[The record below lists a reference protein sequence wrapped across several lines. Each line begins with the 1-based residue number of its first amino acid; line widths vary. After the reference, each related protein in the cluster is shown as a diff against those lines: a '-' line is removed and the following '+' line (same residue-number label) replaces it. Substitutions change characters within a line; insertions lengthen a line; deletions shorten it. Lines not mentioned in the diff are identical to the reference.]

1 MLPTSWNLPHY
12 FYDSLT
18 DANIDADIATWL
30 PITREYAERYKWR
43 IRAFTTPEE
52 VLEYYEYGEAFDM
65 VGKKTMHYLS
75 YLSALDTQDT
85 EVQKKLG
92 ELEYLGIQ
100 LSELTLFVSQEWKEL
115 GADKIRAFAE
125 SPLLAAYRNDL
136 IETANNVQYILD
148 EKVEQALNKKSRALG
163 IFGLHEELRS
173 SFEFP
178 WTEPVIPTEVGI
190 QVNEKSENKE
200 VSSDLDSVFQR
211 NEGNNTRIIFIRHVE
226 SKTNAAGIV
235 TWDTLDIWLSDEG
248 KRQITELWK
257 ILEGINIDALYCSPK
272 KRCHD
277 TITQIAQDRNK
288 EIITDNRIIERVKW
302 DLSGRENTDPEVKA
316 ELKKA
321 WADWSYRPMNTGET
335 FWEVLER
342 AWSALH
348 EIVSQ
353 NIGKTV
359 VICSHYPVI
368 GVLIGKLTDWK
379 MYSNIYNGK
388 PIFVDISE
396 KSDGDMQGKI
406 IHNSANTERN
416 IGLDSTLPTGQAGSR
431 SQAHLAGMT
440 ETKML
445 TEEEI
450 RAFAKNPNRDIRRR
464 AAESMNSVY
473 LVHQNQITLGNL
485 YTGIVKNWS
494 SSMELRGYQTA
505 MSKRN
510 ISEQVPDNV
519 VDRLMTEVQKYY
531 PLYQRFL
538 RAKQQHLGL
547 PELYGYDVHAP
558 IFKIEKK
565 IPYEEA
571 CKTVIEMFEGF
582 DSRFWS
588 YARDMLEAARVD
600 AFPKAG
606 KRGGAFASYDK
617 WIESFVLLN
626 YTDTVDDSFT
636 LAHELGHAI
645 HGHLAQVQKSP
656 VYDAPLV
663 LAETASIFSESLLME
678 KIQATLSP
686 EEKLELLNQ
695 KLLDVFGSIHRQI
708 MYVSFERRVH
718 EHIHGGGEM
727 TYRELNLWWNEESQ
741 KLAGDVV
748 TPILPPEKNYTWSAI
763 PHIFSTPFYC
773 YAYSFGMLV
782 SLALVEKYK
791 REWTAMIDDYVKLL
805 SSGGSVPPVEILQ
818 SIGID
823 VTKPEF
829 YSDAFATIESWLV
842 SFEETQ
848 MKND

>member
-1 MLPTSWNLPHY
+1 MNFPTSWNLPHY
-12 FYDSLT
+12 FYNSLT
-18 DANIDADIATWL
+18 DPRIDADIATWL
-30 PITREYAERYKWR
+30 PITREYAERYKGK

-52 VLEYYEYGEAFDM
+52 VLEYYEYSETMDM

-115 GADKIRAFAE
+115 GAEKIRAFADA
-125 SPLLAAYRNDL
+125 PILAPYRNDL
-136 IETANNVQYILD
+136 LETANNVQYILD

-163 IFGLHEELRS
+163 IFGFHEELRS

-178 WTEPVIPTEVGI
+178 WTESETSPPVKGGAEGGGLKYYIGDFAHIPYNSELVDHAREQRQTESLA
-190 QVNEKSENKE
+190 EKRMWYDILKEKKLSQYKFTRQKPLLNYIADFYCSELGLVIEVDGDDHEDKKE
-200 VSSDLDSVFQR
+200 YDENR
-211 NEGNNTRIIFIRHVE
+211 TRALESYGLRVLRFHNLKAMEEVPAVE
-226 SKTNAAGIV
+226 K
-235 TWDTLDIWLSDEG
+235 E
-248 KRQITELWK
+248 
-257 ILEGINIDALYCSPK
+257 ILEWIEKRKIELQNPPSAKADTPLDRGAPK
-272 KRCHD
+272 V
-277 TITQIAQDRNK
+277 Q
-288 EIITDNRIIERVKW
+288 
-302 DLSGRENTDPEVKA
+302 
-316 ELKKA
+316 
-321 WADWSYRPMNTGET
+321 
-335 FWEVLER
+335 
-342 AWSALH
+342 
-348 EIVSQ
+348 
-353 NIGKTV
+353 
-359 VICSHYPVI
+359 
-368 GVLIGKLTDWK
+368 
-379 MYSNIYNGK
+379 
-388 PIFVDISE
+388 
-396 KSDGDMQGKI
+396 
-406 IHNSANTERN
+406 
-416 IGLDSTLPTGQAGSR
+416 
-431 SQAHLAGMT
+431 
-440 ETKML
+440 ML

-450 RAFAKNPNRDIRRR
+450 RAFAKNPDREIRKK

-494 SSMELRGYQTA
+494 SSMELRGYKTV

-519 VDRLMTEVQKYY
+519 VDTLMSEVQKFY

-538 RAKQQHLGL
+538 RAKQKHLGL

-582 DSRFWS
+582 DARFGS
-588 YARDMLEAARVD
+588 YARDMLEAGRVD
-600 AFPKAG
+600 AFPKPG

-617 WIESFVLLN
+617 GIESFVLLN
-626 YTDTVDDSFT
+626 YTSTVDDSFT
-636 LAHELGHAI
+636 LAHELGHGI

-678 KIQATLSP
+678 RISGSLTP

-718 EHIHGGGEM
+718 EHIHAGGEM
-727 TYRELNLWWNEESQ
+727 TYKELNLWWDEESK
-741 KLAGDVV
+741 KLGGDVI

-773 YAYSFGMLV
+773 YAYSF
-782 SLALVEKYK
+782 
-791 REWTAMIDDYVKLL
+791 
-805 SSGGSVPPVEILQ
+805 
-818 SIGID
+818 
-823 VTKPEF
+823 
-829 YSDAFATIESWLV
+829 
-842 SFEETQ
+842 
-848 MKND
+848 

>member
-1 MLPTSWNLPHY
+1 MPTPTSWNLPHY

-18 DANIDADIATWL
+18 DARIDADIATWL
-30 PITREYAERYKWR
+30 PVTQAFAERYKWR

-52 VLEYYEYGEAFDM
+52 VLEYYEHGETMDM

-100 LSELTLFVSQEWKEL
+100 LSELTLFVAQEWKEL
-115 GADKIRAFAE
+115 GAEKIRAFAE
-125 SPLLAAYRNDL
+125 SPLLTAYHNDL
-136 IETANNVQYILD
+136 LEQANTVQYILD
-148 EKVEQALNKKSRALG
+148 EKVEQALNKKSRALW

-173 SFEFP
+173 SFLFP
-178 WTEPVIPTEVGI
+178 WEENDTIPSSSGNWVQAERHEGEKSLNGISSTGI
-190 QVNEKSENKE
+190 QDRKNEWISLWVTQSEQSWDRLDTRIKSE
-200 VSSDLDSVFQR
+200 
-211 NEGNNTRIIFIRHVE
+211 
-226 SKTNAAGIV
+226 
-235 TWDTLDIWLSDEG
+235 
-248 KRQITELWK
+248 
-257 ILEGINIDALYCSPK
+257 Y
-272 KRCHD
+272 
-277 TITQIAQDRNK
+277 
-288 EIITDNRIIERVKW
+288 
-302 DLSGRENTDPEVKA
+302 
-316 ELKKA
+316 
-321 WADWSYRPMNTGET
+321 
-335 FWEVLER
+335 
-342 AWSALH
+342 
-348 EIVSQ
+348 
-353 NIGKTV
+353 
-359 VICSHYPVI
+359 
-368 GVLIGKLTDWK
+368 
-379 MYSNIYNGK
+379 
-388 PIFVDISE
+388 
-396 KSDGDMQGKI
+396 DGDKKKI
-406 IHNSANTERN
+406 
-416 IGLDSTLPTGQAGSR
+416 
-431 SQAHLAGMT
+431 
-440 ETKML
+440 KYL

-450 RAFAKNPNRDIRRR
+450 RAFAKNPDRDIRRK

-494 SSMELRGYQTA
+494 SSMELRGYRTV

-519 VDRLMTEVQKYY
+519 VDTLMSEVQKFY

-538 RAKQQHLGL
+538 RAKQKHLGL

-582 DSRFWS
+582 DERFWI
-588 YARDMLEAARVD
+588 YARNMLEAGRVD
-600 AFPKAG
+600 AFPKSG

-718 EHIHGGGEM
+718 EHIHAGGEM
-727 TYRELNLWWNEESQ
+727 TYKELNLWWDEESK
-741 KLAGDVV
+741 KLGGDVV

-791 REWTAMIDDYVKLL
+791 REGASMIDDYVKLL
-805 SSGGSVPPVEILQ
+805 ASGGSVPPVEILQ

-829 YSDAFATIESWLV
+829 YSEAFATIEGWLV

>member
-1 MLPTSWNLPHY
+1 MPLPTSWNLPHY

-18 DANIDADIATWL
+18 DARIDADIATWL
-30 PITREYAERYKWR
+30 PVTQAFAERYKWR

-52 VLEYYEYGEAFDM
+52 VLEYYEYGETMDM

-100 LSELTLFVSQEWKEL
+100 LSELTLFVAQEWKEL
-115 GADKIRAFAE
+115 GAEKIRAFADA
-125 SPLLAAYRNDL
+125 PLLAAYRNDL
-136 IETANNVQYILD
+136 LEQANTVQYILD
-148 EKVEQALNKKSRALG
+148 EKVEQALNKKSRALW

-178 WTEPVIPTEVGI
+178 WTDENGV
-190 QVNEKSENKE
+190 EKK
-200 VSSDLDSVFQR
+200 
-211 NEGNNTRIIFIRHVE
+211 
-226 SKTNAAGIV
+226 
-235 TWDTLDIWLSDEG
+235 
-248 KRQITELWK
+248 
-257 ILEGINIDALYCSPK
+257 
-272 KRCHD
+272 
-277 TITQIAQDRNK
+277 
-288 EIITDNRIIERVKW
+288 
-302 DLSGRENTDPEVKA
+302 
-316 ELKKA
+316 
-321 WADWSYRPMNTGET
+321 
-335 FWEVLER
+335 
-342 AWSALH
+342 
-348 EIVSQ
+348 
-353 NIGKTV
+353 
-359 VICSHYPVI
+359 
-368 GVLIGKLTDWK
+368 
-379 MYSNIYNGK
+379 
-388 PIFVDISE
+388 
-396 KSDGDMQGKI
+396 
-406 IHNSANTERN
+406 
-416 IGLDSTLPTGQAGSR
+416 
-431 SQAHLAGMT
+431 
-440 ETKML
+440 L

-473 LVHQNQITLGNL
+473 LIHQNQITLGNL

-494 SSMELRGYQTA
+494 SSMELRGYKTV

-519 VDRLMTEVQKYY
+519 VDTLMSEVQKFY

-538 RAKQQHLGL
+538 RAKQKHLGL
-547 PELYGYDVHAP
+547 DTLYGYDVHAP

-571 CKTVIEMFEGF
+571 CKTVIDMFAWF
-582 DSRFWS
+582 DSRFGN
-588 YARDMLEAARVD
+588 YARDMLEAGRVD

-626 YTDTVDDSFT
+626 YTDTVDDIFT

-718 EHIHGGGEM
+718 EHIHAGGEM
-727 TYRELNLWWNEESQ
+727 TYKELNLWWDEESK
-741 KLAGDVV
+741 KLGGDVV

-763 PHIFSTPFYC
+763 PHIFATPFYC

-791 REWTAMIDDYVKLL
+791 REGVAMIEDYVKLL
-805 SSGGSVPPVEILQ
+805 SSGWSVPPVEILQ

-823 VTKPEF
+823 VTQPAF
-829 YSDAFATIESWLV
+829 YSEAFATIESWLAE
-842 SFEETQ
+842 FETTI
-848 MKND
+848 K

>member
-1 MLPTSWNLPHY
+1 MPTPTSWNLPHY

-18 DANIDADIATWL
+18 DARIDADIATWL
-30 PITREYAERYKWR
+30 PVMREYAERFKWR

-52 VLEYYEYGEAFDM
+52 VLEYYEYGETIDM
-65 VGKKTMHYLS
+65 VGKKTMHYLH
-75 YLSALDTQDT
+75 YLSALDTQNT

-92 ELEYLGIQ
+92 KLEYLWIQ
-100 LSELTLFVSQEWKEL
+100 LSELTLFVNQEWREL
-115 GADKIRAFAE
+115 GAEKIRAFAE

-136 IETANNVQYILD
+136 IETANNVQYVL
-148 EKVEQALNKKSRALG
+148 EEAVEHALNKKSRALG

-190 QVNEKSENKE
+190 QVNQQSNNKE
-200 VSSDLDSVFQR
+200 VSNDLDSVLQR
-211 NEGNNTRIIFIRHVE
+211 NDGNQT
-226 SKTNAAGIV
+226 K
-235 TWDTLDIWLSDEG
+235 
-248 KRQITELWK
+248 
-257 ILEGINIDALYCSPK
+257 
-272 KRCHD
+272 
-277 TITQIAQDRNK
+277 
-288 EIITDNRIIERVKW
+288 
-302 DLSGRENTDPEVKA
+302 
-316 ELKKA
+316 
-321 WADWSYRPMNTGET
+321 
-335 FWEVLER
+335 
-342 AWSALH
+342 
-348 EIVSQ
+348 
-353 NIGKTV
+353 
-359 VICSHYPVI
+359 
-368 GVLIGKLTDWK
+368 
-379 MYSNIYNGK
+379 
-388 PIFVDISE
+388 
-396 KSDGDMQGKI
+396 
-406 IHNSANTERN
+406 
-416 IGLDSTLPTGQAGSR
+416 
-431 SQAHLAGMT
+431 
-440 ETKML
+440 TKML

-450 RAFAKNPNRDIRRR
+450 RAFAKNPDRDIRRK
-464 AAESMNSVY
+464 ASESMQSVY

-494 SSMELRGYQTA
+494 SSMELRGYKTV

-510 ISEQVPDNV
+510 ISEQVPDEV
-519 VDRLMTEVQKYY
+519 VDTLMSEVQKYY

-538 RAKQQHLGL
+538 SAKQKHLGL
-547 PELYGYDVHAP
+547 SELYGYDVHAP

-571 CKTVIEMFEGF
+571 CATVIEMFEGF
-582 DSRFWS
+582 DSRFGN
-588 YARDMLEAARVD
+588 YARDMLEAGRVD

-617 WIESFVLLN
+617 WVESFVLLN

-636 LAHELGHAI
+636 LAHELWHAI

-678 KIQATLSP
+678 KISTTLSP

-718 EHIHGGGEM
+718 EDIHTGGEL
-727 TYRELNLWWNEESQ
+727 TYRELNLWWNEESH
-741 KLAGDVV
+741 KLSGDALTTV
-748 TPILPPEKNYTWSAI
+748 LPPEKNFTWSAI

-791 REWTAMIDDYVKLL
+791 REGSGMIEDYVKLL

-823 VTKPEF
+823 VTQPEF
-829 YSDAFATIESWLV
+829 YSDAFATIEGWLV

>member
-1 MLPTSWNLPHY
+1 MSILPTTWNLPHY

-18 DANIDADIATWL
+18 DARIDADIATWL
-30 PITREYAERYKWR
+30 PITREYAERYKGK

-52 VLEYYEYGEAFDM
+52 VLEYYEYGETMDM

-115 GADKIRAFAE
+115 GAEKIRAFAE

-136 IETANNVQYILD
+136 LEQANTVQYILD
-148 EKVEQALNKKSRALG
+148 EKVEQALNKKSRALW

-178 WTEPVIPTEVGI
+178 WTD
-190 QVNEKSENKE
+190 EN
-200 VSSDLDSVFQR
+200 SVQ
-211 NEGNNTRIIFIRHVE
+211 
-226 SKTNAAGIV
+226 
-235 TWDTLDIWLSDEG
+235 
-248 KRQITELWK
+248 
-257 ILEGINIDALYCSPK
+257 K
-272 KRCHD
+272 K
-277 TITQIAQDRNK
+277 
-288 EIITDNRIIERVKW
+288 
-302 DLSGRENTDPEVKA
+302 
-316 ELKKA
+316 
-321 WADWSYRPMNTGET
+321 
-335 FWEVLER
+335 
-342 AWSALH
+342 
-348 EIVSQ
+348 
-353 NIGKTV
+353 
-359 VICSHYPVI
+359 
-368 GVLIGKLTDWK
+368 
-379 MYSNIYNGK
+379 
-388 PIFVDISE
+388 
-396 KSDGDMQGKI
+396 
-406 IHNSANTERN
+406 
-416 IGLDSTLPTGQAGSR
+416 
-431 SQAHLAGMT
+431 
-440 ETKML
+440 L

-450 RAFAKNPNRDIRRR
+450 RAFAKNPDRDIRRR

-494 SSMELRGYQTA
+494 SSMELRGYKTV

-519 VDRLMTEVQKYY
+519 VDTLMSEVQKFY

-538 RAKQQHLGL
+538 RAKQKHLGL
-547 PELYGYDVHAP
+547 DTLYGYDVHAP

-571 CKTVIEMFEGF
+571 CKTVIDMFAWF
-582 DSRFWS
+582 DSRFGD
-588 YARDMLEAARVD
+588 YARDMLEAGRVD

-626 YTDTVDDSFT
+626 YTDTVDDIFT

-678 KIQATLSP
+678 RIQATLSS

-718 EHIHGGGEM
+718 EHIHAGGEM
-727 TYRELNLWWNEESQ
+727 TYKELNLWWDEESK
-741 KLAGDVV
+741 KLGGDVV

-763 PHIFSTPFYC
+763 PHIFATPFYC

-791 REWTAMIDDYVKLL
+791 REGAAMIDDYVKLL

-823 VTKPEF
+823 VTQPAF
-829 YSDAFATIESWLV
+829 YSEAFATIESWLNE
-842 SFEETQ
+842 FE
-848 MKND
+848 K

>member
-1 MLPTSWNLPHY
+1 MPLPTSWNLPHY

-18 DANIDADIATWL
+18 DARIDADIATWL
-30 PITREYAERYKWR
+30 PITREYAERYKGK

-52 VLEYYEYGEAFDM
+52 VLEYYEYGETMDM

-100 LSELTLFVSQEWKEL
+100 LSELTLFVAQEWKEL
-115 GADKIRAFAE
+115 GAEKIRAFAE
-125 SPLLAAYRNDL
+125 SPLLASYRNDL
-136 IETANNVQYILD
+136 LEQANTVQYILD
-148 EKVEQALNKKSRALG
+148 EKVEQALNKKSRALW

-178 WTEPVIPTEVGI
+178 WTDENGV
-190 QVNEKSENKE
+190 EKK
-200 VSSDLDSVFQR
+200 
-211 NEGNNTRIIFIRHVE
+211 
-226 SKTNAAGIV
+226 
-235 TWDTLDIWLSDEG
+235 
-248 KRQITELWK
+248 
-257 ILEGINIDALYCSPK
+257 
-272 KRCHD
+272 
-277 TITQIAQDRNK
+277 
-288 EIITDNRIIERVKW
+288 
-302 DLSGRENTDPEVKA
+302 
-316 ELKKA
+316 
-321 WADWSYRPMNTGET
+321 
-335 FWEVLER
+335 
-342 AWSALH
+342 
-348 EIVSQ
+348 
-353 NIGKTV
+353 
-359 VICSHYPVI
+359 
-368 GVLIGKLTDWK
+368 
-379 MYSNIYNGK
+379 
-388 PIFVDISE
+388 
-396 KSDGDMQGKI
+396 
-406 IHNSANTERN
+406 
-416 IGLDSTLPTGQAGSR
+416 
-431 SQAHLAGMT
+431 
-440 ETKML
+440 L

-450 RAFAKNPNRDIRRR
+450 RAFAKNPNRDIRRK

-494 SSMELRGYQTA
+494 SSMELRGYKTV

-519 VDRLMTEVQKYY
+519 VDTLMSEVQKFY

-538 RAKQQHLGL
+538 RAKQKHLGL

-571 CKTVIEMFEGF
+571 CKTVIDMFVWF
-582 DSRFWS
+582 DARFGN
-588 YARDMLEAARVD
+588 YARDMLEAGRVD
-600 AFPKAG
+600 AFPKSG

-626 YTDTVDDSFT
+626 YTDTVDDIFT

-678 KIQATLSP
+678 RIQATLSP

-718 EHIHGGGEM
+718 EHIHAGGEM
-727 TYRELNLWWNEESQ
+727 TYKELNLWWDEESR
-741 KLAGDVV
+741 KLGGNVV

-791 REWTAMIDDYVKLL
+791 REGTTMIEDYVKLL

-823 VTKPEF
+823 VTQPAF
-829 YSDAFATIESWLV
+829 YSEAFATIESWLEE
-842 SFEETQ
+842 FETTI
-848 MKND
+848 

>member
-1 MLPTSWNLPHY
+1 MPLPTSWNLPHY

-18 DANIDADIATWL
+18 DARIDADIATWL
-30 PITREYAERYKWR
+30 PITREYAERYKGK

-52 VLEYYEYGEAFDM
+52 VLEYYEYGETMDM

-100 LSELTLFVSQEWKEL
+100 LSELTLFVAQEWKEL
-115 GADKIRAFAE
+115 GAEKIRAFADA
-125 SPLLAAYRNDL
+125 PLLASYRNDL
-136 IETANNVQYILD
+136 LEQANTVQYILD
-148 EKVEQALNKKSRALG
+148 EKVEQALNKKSRALW

-178 WTEPVIPTEVGI
+178 WTDENGV
-190 QVNEKSENKE
+190 EKK
-200 VSSDLDSVFQR
+200 
-211 NEGNNTRIIFIRHVE
+211 
-226 SKTNAAGIV
+226 
-235 TWDTLDIWLSDEG
+235 
-248 KRQITELWK
+248 
-257 ILEGINIDALYCSPK
+257 
-272 KRCHD
+272 
-277 TITQIAQDRNK
+277 
-288 EIITDNRIIERVKW
+288 
-302 DLSGRENTDPEVKA
+302 
-316 ELKKA
+316 
-321 WADWSYRPMNTGET
+321 
-335 FWEVLER
+335 
-342 AWSALH
+342 
-348 EIVSQ
+348 
-353 NIGKTV
+353 
-359 VICSHYPVI
+359 
-368 GVLIGKLTDWK
+368 
-379 MYSNIYNGK
+379 
-388 PIFVDISE
+388 
-396 KSDGDMQGKI
+396 
-406 IHNSANTERN
+406 
-416 IGLDSTLPTGQAGSR
+416 
-431 SQAHLAGMT
+431 
-440 ETKML
+440 L

-450 RAFAKNPNRDIRRR
+450 RAFAKNSNRDIRRR

-473 LVHQNQITLGNL
+473 LIHQNQITLGNL

-494 SSMELRGYQTA
+494 SSMELRGYKTV

-510 ISEQVPDNV
+510 ISEQVPNNV
-519 VDRLMTEVQKYY
+519 VDTLMSEVQKFY

-538 RAKQQHLGL
+538 RAKQKHLGL

-571 CKTVIEMFEGF
+571 CKTVIDMFAWF
-582 DSRFWS
+582 DSRFGD
-588 YARDMLEAARVD
+588 YARDMLEAGRVD

-626 YTDTVDDSFT
+626 YTDTVDDIFT

-678 KIQATLSP
+678 RIQATLSP

-718 EHIHGGGEM
+718 EHIHAGGEM
-727 TYRELNLWWNEESQ
+727 TYKELNLWWDEESK
-741 KLAGDVV
+741 KLGGDVV

-763 PHIFSTPFYC
+763 PHIFATPFYC

-791 REWTAMIDDYVKLL
+791 REGAAMIEDYVKLL

-823 VTKPEF
+823 VTQPAF
-829 YSDAFATIESWLV
+829 YSEAFATIESWLNE
-842 SFEETQ
+842 FEKST
-848 MKND
+848 K

>member
-1 MLPTSWNLPHY
+1 MPLPTSWNLPHY

-18 DANIDADIATWL
+18 DARIDADIATWL
-30 PITREYAERYKWR
+30 PVTQAFAERYKWR

-52 VLEYYEYGEAFDM
+52 VLEYYEYGETMDM

-75 YLSALDTQDT
+75 YLSAIDTQDT

-100 LSELTLFVSQEWKEL
+100 LSELTLFVAQEWKEL
-115 GADKIRAFAE
+115 GADKIRAFADA
-125 SPLLAAYRNDL
+125 PLLASYRNDL
-136 IETANNVQYILD
+136 LEQANTVQYILD

-178 WTEPVIPTEVGI
+178 WTDENGV
-190 QVNEKSENKE
+190 EKK
-200 VSSDLDSVFQR
+200 
-211 NEGNNTRIIFIRHVE
+211 
-226 SKTNAAGIV
+226 
-235 TWDTLDIWLSDEG
+235 
-248 KRQITELWK
+248 
-257 ILEGINIDALYCSPK
+257 
-272 KRCHD
+272 
-277 TITQIAQDRNK
+277 
-288 EIITDNRIIERVKW
+288 
-302 DLSGRENTDPEVKA
+302 
-316 ELKKA
+316 
-321 WADWSYRPMNTGET
+321 
-335 FWEVLER
+335 
-342 AWSALH
+342 
-348 EIVSQ
+348 
-353 NIGKTV
+353 
-359 VICSHYPVI
+359 
-368 GVLIGKLTDWK
+368 
-379 MYSNIYNGK
+379 
-388 PIFVDISE
+388 
-396 KSDGDMQGKI
+396 
-406 IHNSANTERN
+406 
-416 IGLDSTLPTGQAGSR
+416 
-431 SQAHLAGMT
+431 
-440 ETKML
+440 L

-450 RAFAKNPNRDIRRR
+450 RAFAKNPDRDIRRR

-494 SSMELRGYQTA
+494 SSMELRGYKTV

-519 VDRLMTEVQKYY
+519 VDTLMSEVQKFY

-538 RAKQQHLGL
+538 RAKQKNLGL
-547 PELYGYDVHAP
+547 SELYGYDVHAP

-571 CKTVIEMFEGF
+571 CKTVIDMFEGF
-582 DSRFWS
+582 DARFGN
-588 YARDMLEAARVD
+588 YARDMLEAGRVD

-626 YTDTVDDSFT
+626 YTDTVDDIFT

-718 EHIHGGGEM
+718 EHIHAGGEM
-727 TYRELNLWWNEESQ
+727 TYKELNLWWDEESK
-741 KLAGDVV
+741 KLGGDVV

-791 REWTAMIDDYVKLL
+791 CEGTAMIDDYVKLL
-805 SSGGSVPPVEILQ
+805 SSGWSVPPVEILQ

-823 VTKPEF
+823 VTQPVF
-829 YSDAFATIESWLV
+829 YSEAFATIESWLAE
-842 SFEETQ
+842 FETTI
-848 MKND
+848 K

>member
-1 MLPTSWNLPHY
+1 MNTPTSWNLPHY
-12 FYDSLT
+12 FYNSLT
-18 DANIDADIATWL
+18 DARIDADIATWL
-30 PITREYAERYKWR
+30 PVTQAFAERYKWR

-52 VLEYYEYGEAFDM
+52 VLEYYEYGETMDM

-100 LSELTLFVSQEWKEL
+100 LSELTLFVAQEWKEL
-115 GADKIRAFAE
+115 GAEKIRAFADA
-125 SPLLAAYRNDL
+125 PLLASYRNDL
-136 IETANNVQYILD
+136 LEQANTVQYILD
-148 EKVEQALNKKSRALG
+148 EKVEQAVNKKSRALG

-178 WTEPVIPTEVGI
+178 WTDENGV
-190 QVNEKSENKE
+190 EKK
-200 VSSDLDSVFQR
+200 
-211 NEGNNTRIIFIRHVE
+211 
-226 SKTNAAGIV
+226 
-235 TWDTLDIWLSDEG
+235 
-248 KRQITELWK
+248 
-257 ILEGINIDALYCSPK
+257 
-272 KRCHD
+272 
-277 TITQIAQDRNK
+277 
-288 EIITDNRIIERVKW
+288 
-302 DLSGRENTDPEVKA
+302 
-316 ELKKA
+316 
-321 WADWSYRPMNTGET
+321 
-335 FWEVLER
+335 
-342 AWSALH
+342 
-348 EIVSQ
+348 
-353 NIGKTV
+353 
-359 VICSHYPVI
+359 
-368 GVLIGKLTDWK
+368 
-379 MYSNIYNGK
+379 
-388 PIFVDISE
+388 
-396 KSDGDMQGKI
+396 
-406 IHNSANTERN
+406 
-416 IGLDSTLPTGQAGSR
+416 
-431 SQAHLAGMT
+431 
-440 ETKML
+440 L

-450 RAFAKNPNRDIRRR
+450 RAFAKNPDRDIRRR

-494 SSMELRGYQTA
+494 SSMELRGYKTV

-519 VDRLMTEVQKYY
+519 VDTLMSEVQKFY

-538 RAKQQHLGL
+538 RAKQKHLGL

-571 CKTVIEMFEGF
+571 CKTVIDMFAWF
-582 DSRFWS
+582 DSRFGN
-588 YARDMLEAARVD
+588 YARDMLEAGRVD

-626 YTDTVDDSFT
+626 YTDTVDDIFT

-678 KIQATLSP
+678 RIQATLSS

-718 EHIHGGGEM
+718 EHIHAGGEM
-727 TYRELNLWWNEESQ
+727 TYKELNLWWDEESK
-741 KLAGDVV
+741 KLGGDVV

-763 PHIFSTPFYC
+763 PHIFATPFYC

-791 REWTAMIDDYVKLL
+791 REGTAMIEDYVKLL

-823 VTKPEF
+823 VTQPAF
-829 YSDAFATIESWLV
+829 YSEAFATIESWLAE
-842 SFEETQ
+842 FEKSE
-848 MKND
+848 KN

>member
-1 MLPTSWNLPHY
+1 MPQIPTSWNLPHY
-12 FYDSLT
+12 FYNNLT
-18 DANIDADIATWL
+18 DARIDADIATWL
-30 PITREYAERYKWR
+30 PVTQAFTERYKWR

-52 VLEYYEYGEAFDM
+52 VLEYYEYGETMDM

-100 LSELTLFVSQEWKEL
+100 LSELTLFVAQEWKEL
-115 GADKIRAFAE
+115 GAEKIRAFADA
-125 SPLLAAYRNDL
+125 PLLAAYRNDL
-136 IETANNVQYILD
+136 LEQANTVQYILD
-148 EKVEQALNKKSRALG
+148 EKVEQALNKKSRALW

-178 WTEPVIPTEVGI
+178 WTD
-190 QVNEKSENKE
+190 EK
-200 VSSDLDSVFQR
+200 
-211 NEGNNTRIIFIRHVE
+211 GVE
-226 SKTNAAGIV
+226 
-235 TWDTLDIWLSDEG
+235 
-248 KRQITELWK
+248 
-257 ILEGINIDALYCSPK
+257 K
-272 KRCHD
+272 K
-277 TITQIAQDRNK
+277 
-288 EIITDNRIIERVKW
+288 
-302 DLSGRENTDPEVKA
+302 
-316 ELKKA
+316 
-321 WADWSYRPMNTGET
+321 
-335 FWEVLER
+335 
-342 AWSALH
+342 
-348 EIVSQ
+348 
-353 NIGKTV
+353 
-359 VICSHYPVI
+359 
-368 GVLIGKLTDWK
+368 
-379 MYSNIYNGK
+379 
-388 PIFVDISE
+388 
-396 KSDGDMQGKI
+396 
-406 IHNSANTERN
+406 
-416 IGLDSTLPTGQAGSR
+416 
-431 SQAHLAGMT
+431 
-440 ETKML
+440 L

-450 RAFAKNPNRDIRRR
+450 RAFAKNPDRDIRRR

-473 LVHQNQITLGNL
+473 LIHQNQITLGNL

-494 SSMELRGYQTA
+494 SSMELRGYRTV

-510 ISEQVPDNV
+510 ISEQVPDDV
-519 VDRLMTEVQKYY
+519 VDTLISEVQKFY

-538 RAKQQHLGL
+538 RAKQKHLGL
-547 PELYGYDVHAP
+547 PELYGFDVHAP

-571 CKTVIEMFEGF
+571 CKTVIDMFVWF
-582 DSRFWS
+582 DARFGN
-588 YARDMLEAARVD
+588 YARDMLASGRVD
-600 AFPKAG
+600 AFPKSG

-626 YTDTVDDSFT
+626 YTDTVDDIFT

-718 EHIHGGGEM
+718 EHIHWGGEM
-727 TYRELNLWWNEESQ
+727 TYKELNLWWDEESK
-741 KLAGDVV
+741 KLGGDVV

-763 PHIFSTPFYC
+763 PHIFATPFYC

-791 REWTAMIDDYVKLL
+791 REGAAMIEDYVKLL

-823 VTKPEF
+823 VTQPAF
-829 YSDAFATIESWLV
+829 YSEAFATIESWLAE
-842 SFEETQ
+842 FEKST
-848 MKND
+848 K

>member
-1 MLPTSWNLPHY
+1 MKQLIIYNAGMNVPTSWNLPHY

-18 DANIDADIATWL
+18 DARIDADIATWL
-30 PITREYAERYKWR
+30 PVTQAFAERYKWR

-52 VLEYYEYGEAFDM
+52 VLEYYEYGETMDM

-100 LSELTLFVSQEWKEL
+100 LSELTLFVAQEWKEL
-115 GADKIRAFAE
+115 GAEKIRAFADA
-125 SPLLAAYRNDL
+125 PLLAAYRNDL
-136 IETANNVQYILD
+136 LEQANTVQYILD
-148 EKVEQALNKKSRALG
+148 EKVEQALNKKSRALW

-173 SFEFP
+173 SFEFL
-178 WTEPVIPTEVGI
+178 WTD
-190 QVNEKSENKE
+190 EK
-200 VSSDLDSVFQR
+200 
-211 NEGNNTRIIFIRHVE
+211 GVE
-226 SKTNAAGIV
+226 
-235 TWDTLDIWLSDEG
+235 
-248 KRQITELWK
+248 
-257 ILEGINIDALYCSPK
+257 K
-272 KRCHD
+272 K
-277 TITQIAQDRNK
+277 
-288 EIITDNRIIERVKW
+288 
-302 DLSGRENTDPEVKA
+302 
-316 ELKKA
+316 
-321 WADWSYRPMNTGET
+321 
-335 FWEVLER
+335 
-342 AWSALH
+342 
-348 EIVSQ
+348 
-353 NIGKTV
+353 
-359 VICSHYPVI
+359 
-368 GVLIGKLTDWK
+368 
-379 MYSNIYNGK
+379 
-388 PIFVDISE
+388 
-396 KSDGDMQGKI
+396 
-406 IHNSANTERN
+406 
-416 IGLDSTLPTGQAGSR
+416 
-431 SQAHLAGMT
+431 
-440 ETKML
+440 L

-450 RAFAKNPNRDIRRR
+450 RAFAKNPDRDIRRR

-494 SSMELRGYQTA
+494 SSMELRGYRTV

-519 VDRLMTEVQKYY
+519 VDTLMSEVQKFY

-538 RAKQQHLGL
+538 RAKQKHLGL
-547 PELYGYDVHAP
+547 DTLYGYDVHAP

-571 CKTVIEMFEGF
+571 CKTVIDMFAWF
-582 DSRFWS
+582 DSRFGN
-588 YARDMLEAARVD
+588 YARDMLEAGRVD

-626 YTDTVDDSFT
+626 YTDTVDDIFT

-678 KIQATLSP
+678 RIQATLSP

-718 EHIHGGGEM
+718 EHIHAGGEM
-727 TYRELNLWWNEESQ
+727 TYKELNLWWDEESK
-741 KLAGDVV
+741 KLGGDVV

-763 PHIFSTPFYC
+763 PHIFATPFYC

-791 REWTAMIDDYVKLL
+791 REGATMIDDYVKLL

-823 VTKPEF
+823 VTQPAF
-829 YSDAFATIESWLV
+829 YSEAFATIESWLAE
-842 SFEETQ
+842 FEKSE
-848 MKND
+848 KN

>member
-1 MLPTSWNLPHY
+1 MPTPTSWNLPHY

-18 DANIDADIATWL
+18 DPRIDADIATWL
-30 PITREYAERYKWR
+30 PITRKYAERYKGK

-52 VLEYYEYGEAFDM
+52 VLEYYEYGETMDM

-136 IETANNVQYILD
+136 IETANSVQYVL
-148 EKVEQALNKKSRALG
+148 EEAVERALTKKSRALG

-173 SFEFP
+173 SFLFP
-178 WTEPVIPTEVGI
+178 WLEWAP
-190 QVNEKSENKE
+190 NNKE
-200 VSSDLDSVFQR
+200 
-211 NEGNNTRIIFIRHVE
+211 
-226 SKTNAAGIV
+226 
-235 TWDTLDIWLSDEG
+235 
-248 KRQITELWK
+248 
-257 ILEGINIDALYCSPK
+257 
-272 KRCHD
+272 
-277 TITQIAQDRNK
+277 
-288 EIITDNRIIERVKW
+288 EIINKKDGFVI
-302 DLSGRENTDPEVKA
+302 LPPEK
-316 ELKKA
+316 
-321 WADWSYRPMNTGET
+321 G
-335 FWEVLER
+335 
-342 AWSALH
+342 
-348 EIVSQ
+348 
-353 NIGKTV
+353 G
-359 VICSHYPVI
+359 
-368 GVLIGKLTDWK
+368 
-379 MYSNIYNGK
+379 
-388 PIFVDISE
+388 
-396 KSDGDMQGKI
+396 QG
-406 IHNSANTERN
+406 
-416 IGLDSTLPTGQAGSR
+416 GL
-431 SQAHLAGMT
+431 
-440 ETKML
+440 KML

-450 RAFAKNPNRDIRRR
+450 RAFAKHPNRDIRRK

-494 SSMELRGYQTA
+494 SSMELRGYKTV

-510 ISEQVPDNV
+510 ISEQLPDHV
-519 VDRLMTEVQKYY
+519 VDTLMSEVQKFY

-538 RAKQQHLGL
+538 RAKQKHLQKNARQKSPWEGGRKNELEEGGL
-547 PELYGYDVHAP
+547 VVSKDENYDKLYGYDVHAP

-565 IPYEEA
+565 IPYQDA
-571 CKTVIEMFEGF
+571 CDLVISMFSDF
-582 DSRFWS
+582 DKRFGD
-588 YARDMLEAARVD
+588 YARDMLEAGRVD
-600 AFPKAG
+600 AFPKPG

-617 WIESFVLLN
+617 GLESFVLLN

-678 KIQATLSP
+678 RIQATLSP

-718 EHIHGGGEM
+718 EHIHTGGEM
-727 TYRELNLWWNEESQ
+727 TYKELNLWWDEESK
-741 KLAGDVV
+741 KLGGDVV

-791 REWTAMIDDYVKLL
+791 REGAAMIDDYVKLL

-823 VTKPEF
+823 VTQPAF
-829 YSDAFATIESWLV
+829 YSDAFATIESWLAE
-842 SFEETQ
+842 FETTI
-848 MKND
+848 K

>member
-1 MLPTSWNLPHY
+1 MPTPTSWNLPHY

-18 DANIDADIATWL
+18 DARINADIATWL
-30 PITREYAERYKWR
+30 PVTQAFAERYKWR

-52 VLEYYEYGEAFDM
+52 VLEYYEYGETMDM

-136 IETANNVQYILD
+136 LETANNVQYILD
-148 EKVEQALNKKSRALG
+148 EKVEQALNKKSRALW

-178 WTEPVIPTEVGI
+178 WTD
-190 QVNEKSENKE
+190 EK
-200 VSSDLDSVFQR
+200 
-211 NEGNNTRIIFIRHVE
+211 GVE
-226 SKTNAAGIV
+226 
-235 TWDTLDIWLSDEG
+235 
-248 KRQITELWK
+248 
-257 ILEGINIDALYCSPK
+257 K
-272 KRCHD
+272 K
-277 TITQIAQDRNK
+277 
-288 EIITDNRIIERVKW
+288 
-302 DLSGRENTDPEVKA
+302 
-316 ELKKA
+316 
-321 WADWSYRPMNTGET
+321 
-335 FWEVLER
+335 
-342 AWSALH
+342 
-348 EIVSQ
+348 
-353 NIGKTV
+353 
-359 VICSHYPVI
+359 
-368 GVLIGKLTDWK
+368 
-379 MYSNIYNGK
+379 
-388 PIFVDISE
+388 
-396 KSDGDMQGKI
+396 
-406 IHNSANTERN
+406 
-416 IGLDSTLPTGQAGSR
+416 
-431 SQAHLAGMT
+431 
-440 ETKML
+440 L

-450 RAFAKNPNRDIRRR
+450 RAFAKNPDRDIRRR

-494 SSMELRGYQTA
+494 SSMELRGYKTV

-519 VDRLMTEVQKYY
+519 VDTLMSEVQKFY

-538 RAKQQHLGL
+538 RAKQKHLGL

-571 CKTVIEMFEGF
+571 CKTVIDMFAWF
-582 DSRFWS
+582 DSRFGN
-588 YARDMLEAARVD
+588 YARDMLEAGRVD

-678 KIQATLSP
+678 RIQATLSP

-718 EHIHGGGEM
+718 EHIHAGGEM
-727 TYRELNLWWNEESQ
+727 TYKELNLWWDEESK
-741 KLAGDVV
+741 KLGGDVV

-763 PHIFSTPFYC
+763 PHIFATPFYC

-791 REWTAMIDDYVKLL
+791 REGTAMIDDYVKLL

-823 VTKPEF
+823 VTQPAF
-829 YSDAFATIESWLV
+829 YSEAFATIESWLAE
-842 SFEETQ
+842 FETTI
-848 MKND
+848 K

>member
-1 MLPTSWNLPHY
+1 MPLPTTWNLPHY

-18 DANIDADIATWL
+18 DARIDADIATWL
-30 PITREYAERYKWR
+30 PVTQAFAERYRGK
-43 IRAFTTPEE
+43 IKQFSTPEE
-52 VLEYYEYGEAFDM
+52 VLEYYEYNETMDM

-115 GADKIRAFAE
+115 GAEKIRAFAE
-125 SPLLAAYRNDL
+125 STLLAAYRNDL
-136 IETANNVQYILD
+136 IETANSVQYVLE

-178 WTEPVIPTEVGI
+178 WTWEDGTE
-190 QVNEKSENKE
+190 
-200 VSSDLDSVFQR
+200 
-211 NEGNNTRIIFIRHVE
+211 
-226 SKTNAAGIV
+226 
-235 TWDTLDIWLSDEG
+235 
-248 KRQITELWK
+248 
-257 ILEGINIDALYCSPK
+257 K
-272 KRCHD
+272 K
-277 TITQIAQDRNK
+277 
-288 EIITDNRIIERVKW
+288 
-302 DLSGRENTDPEVKA
+302 
-316 ELKKA
+316 
-321 WADWSYRPMNTGET
+321 
-335 FWEVLER
+335 
-342 AWSALH
+342 
-348 EIVSQ
+348 
-353 NIGKTV
+353 
-359 VICSHYPVI
+359 
-368 GVLIGKLTDWK
+368 
-379 MYSNIYNGK
+379 
-388 PIFVDISE
+388 
-396 KSDGDMQGKI
+396 
-406 IHNSANTERN
+406 
-416 IGLDSTLPTGQAGSR
+416 
-431 SQAHLAGMT
+431 
-440 ETKML
+440 L

-450 RAFAKNPNRDIRRR
+450 RAFAKNPNRDIRKK
-464 AAESMNSVY
+464 ASESMNSVY

-494 SSMELRGYQTA
+494 SSMELRGYKTV

-519 VDRLMTEVQKYY
+519 VDTLMSEVQKYY

-538 RAKQQHLGL
+538 RAKQKHLGV
-547 PELYGYDVHAP
+547 ETLYGYDVHAP

-565 IPYEEA
+565 VSYDEA
-571 CKTVIEMFEGF
+571 MKMVQDMFDGF
-582 DSRFWS
+582 DSRFGD
-588 YARDMLEAARVD
+588 YAKSMMNEGRVD
-600 AFPKAG
+600 VFPKAG

-617 WIESFVLLN
+617 GLESFVLLN
-626 YTDTVDDSFT
+626 FTDTIDDVFT

-678 KIQATLSP
+678 RIQGTLSA

-718 EHIHGGGEM
+718 EHIHGGGEL
-727 TYRELNLWWNEESQ
+727 TYKELNLWWDEESK
-741 KLAGDVV
+741 KLSGDAV
-748 TPILPPEKNYTWSAI
+748 TPILGPEKNYTWSAI
-763 PHIFSTPFYC
+763 PHIFATPFYC

-791 REWTAMIDDYVKLL
+791 REGSAMIEDYIKLL

-823 VTKPEF
+823 VNKPEF
-829 YSDAFATIESWLV
+829 YSEAFATIESWLV
-842 SFEETQ
+842 EFEASTQ
-848 MKND
+848 DKVQSTK

>member
-1 MLPTSWNLPHY
+1 MPTPTSWNLPHY

-18 DANIDADIATWL
+18 DARIDADIATWL
-30 PITREYAERYKWR
+30 PVTQAFAERYRGK
-43 IRAFTTPEE
+43 IKQFSTPEE
-52 VLEYYEYGEAFDM
+52 VLEYYEYNETMDM

-136 IETANNVQYILD
+136 IETANSVQYVLE

-178 WTEPVIPTEVGI
+178 WTWEDGTE
-190 QVNEKSENKE
+190 
-200 VSSDLDSVFQR
+200 
-211 NEGNNTRIIFIRHVE
+211 
-226 SKTNAAGIV
+226 
-235 TWDTLDIWLSDEG
+235 
-248 KRQITELWK
+248 
-257 ILEGINIDALYCSPK
+257 K
-272 KRCHD
+272 K
-277 TITQIAQDRNK
+277 
-288 EIITDNRIIERVKW
+288 
-302 DLSGRENTDPEVKA
+302 
-316 ELKKA
+316 
-321 WADWSYRPMNTGET
+321 
-335 FWEVLER
+335 
-342 AWSALH
+342 
-348 EIVSQ
+348 
-353 NIGKTV
+353 
-359 VICSHYPVI
+359 
-368 GVLIGKLTDWK
+368 
-379 MYSNIYNGK
+379 
-388 PIFVDISE
+388 
-396 KSDGDMQGKI
+396 
-406 IHNSANTERN
+406 
-416 IGLDSTLPTGQAGSR
+416 
-431 SQAHLAGMT
+431 
-440 ETKML
+440 L

-450 RAFAKNPNRDIRRR
+450 RAFAKNPNRDIRKK
-464 AAESMNSVY
+464 ASESMNSVY
-473 LVHQNQITLGNL
+473 LIHQNQITLGNL

-494 SSMELRGYQTA
+494 SSMELRGYKIV

-519 VDRLMTEVQKYY
+519 VDTLMSEVQKYY

-538 RAKQQHLGL
+538 RAKQKHLSV
-547 PELYGYDVHAP
+547 ETLYGYDVHAP

-565 IPYEEA
+565 VSYDEA
-571 CKTVIEMFEGF
+571 MKMVQDMFDGF
-582 DSRFWS
+582 DSRFGS
-588 YARDMLEAARVD
+588 YAQSMMNEGRVD
-600 AFPKAG
+600 VFPKAG

-617 WIESFVLLN
+617 GLESFVLLN
-626 YTDTVDDSFT
+626 FTDTIDDVFT

-645 HGHLAQVQKSP
+645 HGHLAQVQESP

-678 KIQATLSP
+678 RIQGTLSA

-718 EHIHGGGEM
+718 EHIHSGGEM
-727 TYRELNLWWNEESQ
+727 TYKELNLWWDEESK
-741 KLAGDVV
+741 KLSGDAV
-748 TPILPPEKNYTWSAI
+748 TPILGPEKNYTWSAI
-763 PHIFSTPFYC
+763 PHIFATPFYC

-791 REWTAMIDDYVKLL
+791 REDSAMIEDYIKLL

-829 YSDAFATIESWLV
+829 YSEAFATIESWL
-842 SFEETQ
+842 SEFEESAEDKVQST
-848 MKND
+848 K

>member
-1 MLPTSWNLPHY
+1 MNTPTSWNLPHY

-18 DANIDADIATWL
+18 DARIDADIATWL
-30 PITREYAERYKWR
+30 PVTQAFAERYKWR
-43 IRAFTTPEE
+43 IRGFTTPEE
-52 VLEYYEYGEAFDM
+52 VLEYYEYGETMDM

-100 LSELTLFVSQEWKEL
+100 LSELTLFVAQEWKEL
-115 GADKIRAFAE
+115 GAEKIRAFADA
-125 SPLLAAYRNDL
+125 PVLASYRNDL
-136 IETANNVQYILD
+136 LEQANTVQYILD

-178 WTEPVIPTEVGI
+178 WTD
-190 QVNEKSENKE
+190 EK
-200 VSSDLDSVFQR
+200 
-211 NEGNNTRIIFIRHVE
+211 GVE
-226 SKTNAAGIV
+226 
-235 TWDTLDIWLSDEG
+235 
-248 KRQITELWK
+248 
-257 ILEGINIDALYCSPK
+257 K
-272 KRCHD
+272 K
-277 TITQIAQDRNK
+277 
-288 EIITDNRIIERVKW
+288 
-302 DLSGRENTDPEVKA
+302 
-316 ELKKA
+316 
-321 WADWSYRPMNTGET
+321 
-335 FWEVLER
+335 
-342 AWSALH
+342 
-348 EIVSQ
+348 
-353 NIGKTV
+353 
-359 VICSHYPVI
+359 
-368 GVLIGKLTDWK
+368 
-379 MYSNIYNGK
+379 
-388 PIFVDISE
+388 
-396 KSDGDMQGKI
+396 
-406 IHNSANTERN
+406 
-416 IGLDSTLPTGQAGSR
+416 
-431 SQAHLAGMT
+431 
-440 ETKML
+440 L

-450 RAFAKNPNRDIRRR
+450 RAFAKNPDRDIRRR

-494 SSMELRGYQTA
+494 SSMELRGYKTV

-519 VDRLMTEVQKYY
+519 VDTLMSEVQKFY

-538 RAKQQHLGL
+538 RAKQKHLGL

-571 CKTVIEMFEGF
+571 CKTVIDMFAWF
-582 DSRFWS
+582 DSRFGN
-588 YARDMLEAARVD
+588 YARDMLEAGRVD

-626 YTDTVDDSFT
+626 YTDTVDDIFT

-718 EHIHGGGEM
+718 EHIHAGGEM
-727 TYRELNLWWNEESQ
+727 TYKELNLWWDEESK
-741 KLAGDVV
+741 KLGGDVV

-763 PHIFSTPFYC
+763 PHIFATPFYC

-791 REWTAMIDDYVKLL
+791 REGAAMIDDYVKLL

-823 VTKPEF
+823 VTQPAF
-829 YSDAFATIESWLV
+829 YSEAFATIENWL
-842 SFEETQ
+842 SEFEENTKDKVQ
-848 MKND
+848 STK

>member
-1 MLPTSWNLPHY
+1 MPLPTSWNLPHY

-18 DANIDADIATWL
+18 DPRIDADIATWL
-30 PITREYAERYKWR
+30 PVTQAYAERYKWK
-43 IRAFTTPEE
+43 IRTFTTPEE
-52 VLEYYEYGEAFDM
+52 VLEYYEYNETMDM

-136 IETANNVQYILD
+136 IETANSVQYVL
-148 EKVEQALNKKSRALG
+148 EEAVERALTKKSRALG

-178 WTEPVIPTEVGI
+178 WTEEDGT
-190 QVNEKSENKE
+190 Q
-200 VSSDLDSVFQR
+200 
-211 NEGNNTRIIFIRHVE
+211 
-226 SKTNAAGIV
+226 
-235 TWDTLDIWLSDEG
+235 
-248 KRQITELWK
+248 
-257 ILEGINIDALYCSPK
+257 K
-272 KRCHD
+272 K
-277 TITQIAQDRNK
+277 
-288 EIITDNRIIERVKW
+288 
-302 DLSGRENTDPEVKA
+302 
-316 ELKKA
+316 
-321 WADWSYRPMNTGET
+321 
-335 FWEVLER
+335 
-342 AWSALH
+342 
-348 EIVSQ
+348 
-353 NIGKTV
+353 
-359 VICSHYPVI
+359 
-368 GVLIGKLTDWK
+368 
-379 MYSNIYNGK
+379 
-388 PIFVDISE
+388 
-396 KSDGDMQGKI
+396 
-406 IHNSANTERN
+406 
-416 IGLDSTLPTGQAGSR
+416 
-431 SQAHLAGMT
+431 
-440 ETKML
+440 L

-450 RAFAKNPNRDIRRR
+450 RAFAKNPNRDTRRK

-494 SSMELRGYQTA
+494 SSMELRGYKTV

-519 VDRLMTEVQKYY
+519 VDTLMSEVQKFY

-538 RAKQQHLGL
+538 RAKQKHLGL
-547 PELYGYDVHAP
+547 DTLYGYDVHAP

-571 CKTVIEMFEGF
+571 CKTVMEMFAGF
-582 DSRFWS
+582 DSRFGN
-588 YARDMLEAARVD
+588 YARDMLEAGRVD

-617 WIESFVLLN
+617 GIESFVLLN

-718 EHIHGGGEM
+718 EHIHGGWEL
-727 TYRELNLWWNEESQ
+727 TYKELNLWWDEESK
-741 KLAGDVV
+741 KLGGDVV

-763 PHIFSTPFYC
+763 PHIFATPFYC

-791 REWTAMIDDYVKLL
+791 REGAAMIDDYIKLL

-829 YSDAFATIESWLV
+829 YSEAFATIEGWLLEFKTTV
-842 SFEETQ
+842 
-848 MKND
+848 

>member
-1 MLPTSWNLPHY
+1 MPLPTSWNLPHY

-18 DANIDADIATWL
+18 DARIDADIATWL
-30 PITREYAERYKWR
+30 PVTQAFAERYKWR

-52 VLEYYEYGEAFDM
+52 VLEYYEYGETMDM

-100 LSELTLFVSQEWKEL
+100 LSELTLFVAQEWKEL
-115 GADKIRAFAE
+115 GAEKIRAFADA
-125 SPLLAAYRNDL
+125 PLLAAYRNDL
-136 IETANNVQYILD
+136 LEQANTVQYILD
-148 EKVEQALNKKSRALG
+148 EKVEQALNKKSRALW

-178 WTEPVIPTEVGI
+178 WTDENGV
-190 QVNEKSENKE
+190 EKK
-200 VSSDLDSVFQR
+200 
-211 NEGNNTRIIFIRHVE
+211 
-226 SKTNAAGIV
+226 
-235 TWDTLDIWLSDEG
+235 
-248 KRQITELWK
+248 
-257 ILEGINIDALYCSPK
+257 
-272 KRCHD
+272 
-277 TITQIAQDRNK
+277 
-288 EIITDNRIIERVKW
+288 
-302 DLSGRENTDPEVKA
+302 
-316 ELKKA
+316 
-321 WADWSYRPMNTGET
+321 
-335 FWEVLER
+335 
-342 AWSALH
+342 
-348 EIVSQ
+348 
-353 NIGKTV
+353 
-359 VICSHYPVI
+359 
-368 GVLIGKLTDWK
+368 
-379 MYSNIYNGK
+379 
-388 PIFVDISE
+388 
-396 KSDGDMQGKI
+396 
-406 IHNSANTERN
+406 
-416 IGLDSTLPTGQAGSR
+416 
-431 SQAHLAGMT
+431 
-440 ETKML
+440 L

-494 SSMELRGYQTA
+494 SSMELRGYKTV

-519 VDRLMTEVQKYY
+519 VDTLMSEVQKFY

-538 RAKQQHLGL
+538 RAKQKHLGL
-547 PELYGYDVHAP
+547 DTLYGYDVHAP

-571 CKTVIEMFEGF
+571 CKTVIDMFAWF
-582 DSRFWS
+582 DSRFGN
-588 YARDMLEAARVD
+588 YARDMLEAGRVD

-626 YTDTVDDSFT
+626 YTDTVDDIFT

-678 KIQATLSP
+678 RIQATLSP

-718 EHIHGGGEM
+718 EHIHAGGEM
-727 TYRELNLWWNEESQ
+727 TYKELNLWWDEESR
-741 KLAGDVV
+741 KLGGNVV

-791 REWTAMIDDYVKLL
+791 REGTTMIEDYVKLL

-823 VTKPEF
+823 VTQPAF
-829 YSDAFATIESWLV
+829 YSEAFATIESWLNE
-842 SFEETQ
+842 FEGNTKDKVQ
-848 MKND
+848 NTK

>member
-1 MLPTSWNLPHY
+1 MPTPTSWNLPHY

-18 DANIDADIATWL
+18 DARIDADIATWL
-30 PITREYAERYKWR
+30 PITREYAERYKGK

-52 VLEYYEYGEAFDM
+52 VLEYYEYGETFDM

-115 GADKIRAFAE
+115 GADKIRAFAD

-136 IETANNVQYILD
+136 LETANNVQYILD
-148 EKVEQALNKKSRALG
+148 EKVEQALNKKSRALW

-178 WTEPVIPTEVGI
+178 WTDENGV
-190 QVNEKSENKE
+190 EKK
-200 VSSDLDSVFQR
+200 
-211 NEGNNTRIIFIRHVE
+211 
-226 SKTNAAGIV
+226 
-235 TWDTLDIWLSDEG
+235 
-248 KRQITELWK
+248 
-257 ILEGINIDALYCSPK
+257 
-272 KRCHD
+272 
-277 TITQIAQDRNK
+277 
-288 EIITDNRIIERVKW
+288 
-302 DLSGRENTDPEVKA
+302 
-316 ELKKA
+316 
-321 WADWSYRPMNTGET
+321 
-335 FWEVLER
+335 
-342 AWSALH
+342 
-348 EIVSQ
+348 
-353 NIGKTV
+353 
-359 VICSHYPVI
+359 
-368 GVLIGKLTDWK
+368 
-379 MYSNIYNGK
+379 
-388 PIFVDISE
+388 
-396 KSDGDMQGKI
+396 
-406 IHNSANTERN
+406 
-416 IGLDSTLPTGQAGSR
+416 
-431 SQAHLAGMT
+431 
-440 ETKML
+440 L

-450 RAFAKNPNRDIRRR
+450 RAFAKNPHRDIRKK
-464 AAESMNSVY
+464 AAESMNSIY

-494 SSMELRGYQTA
+494 SSMELRGYKTV

-510 ISEQVPDNV
+510 ISEQVPDEV
-519 VDRLMTEVQKYY
+519 VDTLMSEVQKFY

-538 RAKQQHLGL
+538 RAKQKHLGL
-547 PELYGYDVHAP
+547 AELFWYDVHAP

-588 YARDMLEAARVD
+588 YARDMLEAGRVD

-678 KIQATLSP
+678 RIQETLSP

-718 EHIHGGGEM
+718 EHIHAGGEM
-727 TYRELNLWWNEESQ
+727 TYKELNLWWDEESK
-741 KLAGDVV
+741 KLGGDVV

-763 PHIFSTPFYC
+763 PHIFATPFYC

-791 REWTAMIDDYVKLL
+791 REGTAMIDDYVKLL
-805 SSGGSVPPVEILQ
+805 ASGGSVPPVEILQ

-829 YSDAFATIESWLV
+829 YSEAFATIESWLV
-842 SFEETQ
+842 EFE
-848 MKND
+848 KS